1 MENIFFFQT
10 QQIHDNT
17 NLFDQLKKQN
27 IFYSYFQVDQNYYLF
42 VYSQNS
48 IDINFLYQS
57 IDVIE
62 ELDSKQRK
70 IRSFRGFSLY
80 ALEIIEK
87 GKDYEILTTNL
98 QPFFWRKVKTIIR
111 QNQKGALLEFLF
123 GEYANRKTEN
133 KGSEMEKKMETLQ
146 NQVNFLEQKI
156 IQLEHNQ
163 NIVRERNLN
172 VVSGG
177 SKMDFKASS
186 KPQQDNISS
195 DQSKAQNQSN
205 FSN

>member
-1 MENIFFFQT
+1 MEPFLYRLQ
-10 QQIHDNT
+10 NT
-17 NLFDQLKKQN
+17 
-27 IFYSYFQVDQNYYLF
+27 
-42 VYSQNS
+42 YSQNS

-62 ELDSKQRK
+62 ELDSKQLK
-70 IRSFRGFSLY
+70 IRSFRGFFLY

-87 GKDYEILTTNL
+87 GKDYEILQTNL

-123 GEYANRKTEN
+123 GEYANRKTGN
-133 KGSEMEKKMETLQ
+133 KGSDLVFEQMEKKMETLQ
-146 NQVNFLEQKI
+146 NQVNSLEQKI

-186 KPQQDNISS
+186 KPQ
-195 DQSKAQNQSN
+195 
-205 FSN
+205 